1 MNLTK
6 KAGRRNLQP
15 IYESIIEAY
24 NRSSLDEMKLMA
36 QEFVVEM
43 RVDKVKAYKFNQAIN
58 NIKLKDRLL
67 MFVTNLHMQDSKET
81 ASR

>member
-43 RVDKVKAYKFNQAIN
+43 RVDKVKAYKFNQTIN

-81 ASR
+81 ATR